1 MASEVPGKQIW
12 VGYADLQ
19 LKGVG
24 VWEADV
30 VVVVVPAPIG
40 DVGEVKALD
49 VVEDH

>member
-1 MASEVPGKQIW
+1 
-12 VGYADLQ
+12 
-19 LKGVG
+19 VG

-30 VVVVVPAPIG
+30 VVVVAAPIG